1 MNFAKSALAGLLA
14 LPLLAACNTI
24 EGVGQDVQAVGAG
37 VTSAAQFMERELFG
51 PQPRQTR
58 TAQADSRNISY
69 RNPQVSVGQ
78 ACDPGGEL
86 AGGSSLPP
94 CRSQIV
100 RPTPRNY

>member
-1 MNFAKSALAGLLA
+1 MHFAKSALAGLLA
-14 LPLLAACNTI
+14 LPMLAACNTI
-24 EGVGQDVQAVGAG
+24 EGVGQDVQAVGSG

-51 PQPRQTR
+51 PQPRQVR
-58 TAQADSRNISY
+58 TAQANSRTVTY
-69 RNPQVSVGQ
+69 RNPQVTVGE

-86 AGGSSLPP
+86 AGGSGLPP

>member
-1 MNFAKSALAGLLA
+1 MNFAKSALVGLFA
-14 LPLLAACNTI
+14 LPLMTACNTI
-24 EGVGQDVQAVGAG
+24 EGVGQDVQAVGSG

-58 TAQADSRNISY
+58 TAQVQSRNVTY

-86 AGGSSLPP
+86 AGGSGLPP

-100 RPTPRNY
+100 RPTPRNN

>member
-1 MNFAKSALAGLLA
+1 MNVVKSALAGLIA

-24 EGVGQDVQAVGAG
+24 EGVGQDVQAVGSG

-58 TAQADSRNISY
+58 TAQVQSRSVTY
-69 RNPQVSVGQ
+69 RNPEVSVGE

-86 AGGSSLPP
+86 AGGSGLPP

-100 RPTPRNY
+100 RPTPRNF

>member
-1 MNFAKSALAGLLA
+1 MNVVKSALAGLIA

-24 EGVGQDVQAVGAG
+24 EGVGQDVQAVGSG

-58 TAQADSRNISY
+58 TAQVQSRSVTY
-69 RNPQVSVGQ
+69 RNPEVSIGE

-86 AGGSSLPP
+86 AGGSGLPP

-100 RPTPRNY
+100 RPTQRNF